1 MEWPLPK
8 TVSRAWQRSLNAC
21 DDDQIVPPADSGAPS
36 AKLVKNAQLK
46 VYPGFPH
53 GMPVIHADP
62 LNPDLL
68 AFIKA

>member
-1 MEWPLPK
+1 MHG
-8 TVSRAWQRSLNAC
+8 
-21 DDDQIVPPADSGAPS
+21 DDDQIMPPADSGALS

-53 GMPVIHADP
+53 GMPVIRADP